1 MKKLISICAA
11 LLIVMMTIASAGA
24 IDYGC
29 NVETVGEGI
38 YLEELNTGVVV
49 FEKDAD
55 VKMNPASTTKIMTYT
70 IVCDRIAD
78 FEATKIEVTQEA
90 LATLDPESSVM
101 GLADHVGESYT
112 VKDLLYGLMLPS
124 GNDAALVLATYLGE
138 GNIDNFVK
146 LMNDKATELG
156 CTNTHFVNPHGLYN
170 ADHYSTPRDMAIITK
185 NAMKLKDFSEITN
198 TVKYTPEGFDK
209 PIVTTNYMIDKD
221 GHNGDY
227 YYPYAKGIKT
237 GFTDEAG
244 RCLISTAEKD
254 GYTYLC
260 VDLGAAYSFEEDV
273 NYAMLDTAKLYDWAF
288 GNISSQVV
296 FPTTDVVANI
306 DVENTKDNTTL
317 DLVPKEDIKALL
329 PTGYKTELITT
340 KTDVPDSVTAPINQ
354 GSVIGTVDVFYDGTK
369 VGSAELCAS
378 ANIDGAT
385 KSEQQAKADS
395 DNLLRF
401 VLIVVFIVATIIIVV
416 IVILV
421 VKKARRKKREV
432 QRHRRRYY

>member
-1 MKKLISICAA
+1 
-11 LLIVMMTIASAGA
+11 
-24 IDYGC
+24 
-29 NVETVGEGI
+29 
-38 YLEELNTGVVV
+38 
-49 FEKDAD
+49 
-55 VKMNPASTTKIMTYT
+55 
-70 IVCDRIAD
+70 
-78 FEATKIEVTQEA
+78 
-90 LATLDPESSVM
+90 
-101 GLADHVGESYT
+101 
-112 VKDLLYGLMLPS
+112 
-124 GNDAALVLATYLGE
+124 
-138 GNIDNFVK
+138 
-146 LMNDKATELG
+146 
-156 CTNTHFVNPHGLYN
+156 
-170 ADHYSTPRDMAIITK
+170 
-185 NAMKLKDFSEITN
+185 
-198 TVKYTPEGFDK
+198 
-209 PIVTTNYMIDKD
+209 
-221 GHNGDY
+221 
-227 YYPYAKGIKT
+227 
-237 GFTDEAG
+237 
-244 RCLISTAEKD
+244 
-254 GYTYLC
+254 
-260 VDLGAAYSFEEDV
+260 
-273 NYAMLDTAKLYDWAF
+273 MLDTAKLYDWAF

-329 PTGYKTELITT
+329 PAGYKTELITT
-340 KTDVPDSVTAPINQ
+340 KTDIPESVTAPINQ